1 MRPQTKHIVWMLAII
16 ALLAGNTSITHAQVA
31 PMPWVKIQWFDNN
44 GNPCAGCLLYTYQA
58 GTSTPLVTYSDP
70 AGTMPN
76 ANPVVA
82 DAAGRMNVFVGTSA
96 YKFILTLPNMVQL
109 FSDDNV
115 TSSSVALLSTNN
127 TWTGSNTFNG
137 VVTFNATPVFTTG
150 FTAAGPV
157 NLTLGGSLAGTFSGS
172 PTFSGTPNFA
182 GGIVL
187 ASLSLSGQL
196 TSTVSTGTAPF
207 VIASTTEVPNLNVNF
222 LQGDD
227 WASPGTI
234 GSTTPNSGVFTTL
247 KANTSFVLN
256 GSSTLTAV
264 QGTDTSLMSSGT
276 ISGGTGTSVCLD
288 SNAGLTTS
296 GCAAGHLISLGTNS
310 SVCSTAASAGA
321 ECSTSVTISPNQPDT
336 LYIANCNG
344 ITPTQYPFIIGLSKA
359 TNSITVTISNGTAS
373 QAQISTF
380 AELDCS
386 AIHP

>member
-1 MRPQTKHIVWMLAII
+1 MLRKLLIVLGVLIATCSAYGQT
-16 ALLAGNTSITHAQVA
+16 A
-31 PMPWVKIQWFDNN
+31 PMPFVKIQWMDNN
-44 GNPCAGCLLYTYQA
+44 GAPCAGCLLYTYQA
-58 GTSTPLVTYSDP
+58 GTSTPQTTYSDP
-70 AGTMPN
+70 AGTMAN

-109 FSDDNV
+109 WSEDNI
-115 TSSSVALLSTNN
+115 TSSSIALLSTNN
-127 TWTGSNTFNG
+127 TWTGTNTFNG

-157 NLTLGGSLAGTFSGS
+157 NLGLGGSLAGTFSGS

-222 LQGDD
+222 LQGDT

-247 KANTSFVLN
+247 KANTSFALAS
-256 GSSTLTAV
+256 GPTFTGTT
-264 QGTDTSLMSSGT
+264 GTDTNIPSAGT
-276 ISGGTGTSVCLD
+276 ISGGAGKSVCLD
-288 SNAGLTTS
+288 SNNGITTS
-296 GCAAGHLISLGTNS
+296 GCPSGFTQIETANNT
-310 SVCSTAASAGA
+310 SVCTTSGASYAN
-321 ECSTSVTISPNQPDT
+321 CSTTVTWPVNFVDTNYSVTCSGINATQFPYVSSISKST
-336 LYIANCNG
+336 
-344 ITPTQYPFIIGLSKA
+344 
-359 TNSITVTISNGTAS
+359 TNVVVTISNGTSNGAMAS
-373 QAQISTF
+373 TY
-380 AELDCS
+380 AELDCVGV
-386 AIHP
+386 HP